1 MQNRKRLLALFLCAV
16 LLAGVLPTARAE
28 DRADITDIFT
38 DPVFREAVYTSVRKQ
53 PGERIYDTDVA
64 KVKELYVSQYTSDP
78 EVKIQNLAGLE
89 YFTGLEKLDITHCNL
104 PTLDVRPLKH
114 LKALYCG
121 MNRLKELDLTGL
133 NELERADCEENN
145 LTELKVASPVLSSLR
160 CDQNLLTELDLSGCP
175 ALESLNCEVNYLES
189 LDLRACPKLRH
200 LACRYN
206 YMESRAAVIGFDP
219 PEGSAQRLYFDPQND
234 ERLVPRLD
242 YDAREMI
249 CADYARIC
257 EDVRLSPE
265 EVRIEKYY
273 GCFDG
278 LHLLYL
284 QLDKTLLDG
293 EPKYRRIGGYVFYFP
308 NQYSHRFLAYRD
320 GVFTPVQDAFESG
333 LLTRT
338 GLRALFDRFNEN
350 TSFPFADVAED
361 AWYYGSVRDAQ
372 LCLLFSGVSESRFA
386 PDAPMTR
393 AMLVAVLWRLYGEP
407 YVDEPDPFDDVPDRI
422 WYANAVTWAA
432 KYRIVLGVGNG
443 RFAPDSP
450 VTREQVAAILQRLAV
465 RPEPAADADTDAY
478 PDFDAASPW
487 AEDAVRWALACGVM
501 EGSQQADGTLLLN
514 PGASV
519 TRAEAAA
526 LLMRYIDR
534 LPDRLPV
541 YKGEWPNLVAL
552 PYAEPP
558 IHAQYVIDGE
568 LEILVLTNLLTDETA
583 RIDLTGLLPE
593 AEGILGVY
601 NGSCSAFGRSI
612 RFTLLRTADNAVHVA
627 AAIQTPYDPD
637 YEYDEAVY

>member
-1 MQNRKRLLALFLCAV
+1 MQYRKRLLALFLCAV
-16 LLAGVLPTARAE
+16 LLAGILPAVRAE
-28 DRADITDIFT
+28 DRTDITDKFT
-38 DPVFREAVYTSVRKQ
+38 DPIFREAVYTSIRKQ
-53 PGERIYDTDVA
+53 SDERIYDTDVA
-64 KVKELYVSQYTSDP
+64 EVKELYVSQYTSDP
-78 EVKIQNLAGLE
+78 DVKIQNLAGLE
-89 YFTGLEKLDITHCNL
+89 YFTGLEKLDINHCNL

-114 LKALYCG
+114 LKVLYCY

-133 NELERADCEENN
+133 NELEVVNCYANN
-145 LTELKVASPVLSSLR
+145 LTALKAASPALTSLR

-189 LDLRACPKLRH
+189 LDLSACPKLWH
-200 LACRYN
+200 LSCRYN
-206 YMESRAAVIGFDP
+206 YMDSRAAVIGFDP
-219 PEGSAQRLYFDPQND
+219 PEGSAQRLHFDPQND
-234 ERLVPRLD
+234 ERMIPRLD
-242 YDAREMI
+242 YDTRETI
-249 CADYARIC
+249 CADFARSC
-257 EDVRLSPE
+257 EDVRLSPG

-284 QLDKTLLDG
+284 QLDKTMVDG

-308 NQYSHRFLAYRD
+308 TQYSRRFLAYRD

-338 GLRALFDRFNEN
+338 SLRALFDRFYEN
-350 TSFPFADVAED
+350 TSFPFTDVTED

-386 PDAPMTR
+386 PDASMTR
-393 AMLVAVLWRLYGEP
+393 AMLITVLWRLYGEP
-407 YVDEPDPFDDVPDRI
+407 YVDEPDPFDDVPDRS
-422 WYANAVTWAA
+422 WYASAVTWAA
-432 KYRIVLGVGNG
+432 KYRIVEGVGNG

-450 VTREQVAAILQRLAV
+450 VTREQLTTILQRLV
-465 RPEPAADADTDAY
+465 IRPESAADADTDAY
-478 PDFDAASPW
+478 PDFSAVSPW
-487 AEDAVRWALACGVM
+487 AEDAVRWALACGLM
-501 EGSQQADGTLLLN
+501 EGSAQADGTLLLR

-519 TRAEAAA
+519 TRAETAA

-541 YKGEWPNLVAL
+541 YIGEWPYLVAL

-568 LEILVLTNLLTDETA
+568 QELLILTNLLTEETV
-583 RIDLTGLLPE
+583 RINLTGLLPE

-601 NGSCSAFGRSI
+601 NGSCNAFGWSI
-612 RFTLLRTADNAVHVA
+612 RFTLLRTADNTVHVA
-627 AAIQTPYDPD
+627 AAVQTPYDPD
-637 YEYDEAVY
+637 YESDEAVY